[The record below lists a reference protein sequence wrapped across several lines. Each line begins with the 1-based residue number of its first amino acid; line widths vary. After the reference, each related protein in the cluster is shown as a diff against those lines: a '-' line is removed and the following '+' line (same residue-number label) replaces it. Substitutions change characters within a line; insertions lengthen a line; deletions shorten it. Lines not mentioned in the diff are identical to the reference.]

1 MDLTDV
7 RSNVFFG
14 SEVYYDLDE
23 RNYIVLDMQN
33 EDEDMSEEEKELA

>member
-14 SEVYYDLDE
+14 SEIYYDLDE

-33 EDEDMSEEEKELA
+33 EEEEPMEEEKELA